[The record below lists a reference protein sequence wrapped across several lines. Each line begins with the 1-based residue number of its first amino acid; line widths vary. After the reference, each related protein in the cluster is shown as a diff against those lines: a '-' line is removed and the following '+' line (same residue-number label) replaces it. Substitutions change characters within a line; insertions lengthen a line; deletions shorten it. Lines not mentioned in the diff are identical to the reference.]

1 MLKFRVFA
9 CNDGEIRLLQAA
21 RDLAHFALADDPTVD
36 IANRR
41 DLRGGTGK
49 KRLIRGIELIAS
61 NALSADFVAQAARDF
76 YD

>member
-9 CNDGEIRLLQAA
+9 RDYREIRFLQAA
-21 RDLAHFALADDPTVD
+21 RDLAHLALADDPAVD

-41 DLRGGTGK
+41 DLRGGAGK
-49 KRLIRGIELIAS
+49 KCLVRGIELIAS
-61 NALSADFVAQAARDF
+61 DALSADFVAQAARDF